1 MKKFKIVCVGNYVP
15 RQCGIATFTRDLT
28 ESLIISD
35 RKKNI
40 KAEAF
45 VVVMNDQ
52 NQTYDY
58 PEIVKFTIRQEYQ
71 RDYLEAAKFIN

>member
-1 MKKFKIVCVGNYVP
+1 VYK
-15 RQCGIATFTRDLT
+15 RQ
-28 ESLIISD
+28 IISN
-35 RKKNI
+35 REKNI